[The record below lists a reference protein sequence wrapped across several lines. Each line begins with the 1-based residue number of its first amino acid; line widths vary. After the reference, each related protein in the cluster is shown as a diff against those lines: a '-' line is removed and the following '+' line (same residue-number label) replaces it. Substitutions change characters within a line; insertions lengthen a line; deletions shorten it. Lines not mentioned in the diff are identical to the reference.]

1 MNNRK
6 MTRTGAIALI
16 MVALLIATSVF
27 VSAQV
32 STQTTVLRSASV
44 TGELAQQYS
53 QHWLGVTTDQPSAN
67 LRFTMTFYPSD
78 NSVVR
83 NNFGFWVLDDN
94 DVKAVVQ
101 SGGRFPDNNV
111 AAGERTARD
120 PQGQLSAQIT
130 ANGFSNYTVV
140 VFNDTEI
147 PVEYTLTVE
156 NGKLVDDAGQVKD
169 ASGEDMSV
177 TETATTI
184 TTTTTTT
191 TAAAPVATAGAAAKT
206 DATTYTVVSGDTLG
220 SIANA
225 TYGNVAYYKALCTFN
240 ELTNCNLLEV
250 GQELQLP
257 AVSVLDALDGTAA
270 ATRTT
275 AATTA
280 TATTPVTATVATTDT
295 VTVTETAVVT
305 ATETTTATVTTTTA
319 TPTTRPVAP
328 TVAGEVN
335 TYVVVAGDTL
345 GIIARDAY
353 GDLQLF
359 TQLCAYN
366 KIADCNVIE
375 VGQEILLPDLATL
388 KAI

>member
-6 MTRTGAIALI
+6 MTRTGAITLI
-16 MVALLIATSVF
+16 MVAILIAASVF

-32 STQTTVLRSASV
+32 SSQTTVLRSASV

-67 LRFTMTFYPSD
+67 LRFTMTFYPSE

-101 SGGRFPDNNV
+101 SGGRFLDNNV
-111 AAGERTARD
+111 AAGERTVRD

-140 VFNDTEI
+140 VFNDTET
-147 PVEYTLTVE
+147 PVEYTLTVD
-156 NGKLVDDAGQVKD
+156 NGKIVDDAGQVKD

-177 TETATTI
+177 TE
-184 TTTTTTT
+184 TTT

-220 SIANA
+220 RIASA
-225 TYGNVAYYKALCTFN
+225 TYGNVTYYKALCTFN
-240 ELTNCNLLEV
+240 ELANCNLLEV
-250 GQELQLP
+250 GQKLQLP
-257 AVSVLDALDGTAA
+257 AVSVLDALGGTAA

-335 TYVVVAGDTL
+335 TYIVVAGDTL
-345 GIIARDAY
+345 SIIARDAY

-359 TQLCAYN
+359 TQLCTYN

>member
-1 MNNRK
+1 MANDFK
-6 MTRTGAIALI
+6 TLI
-16 MVALLIATSVF
+16 HLIETHHHSV
-27 VSAQV
+27 
-32 STQTTVLRSASV
+32 
-44 TGELAQQYS
+44 
-53 QHWLGVTTDQPSAN
+53 
-67 LRFTMTFYPSD
+67 
-78 NSVVR
+78 
-83 NNFGFWVLDDN
+83 
-94 DVKAVVQ
+94 
-101 SGGRFPDNNV
+101 
-111 AAGERTARD
+111 
-120 PQGQLSAQIT
+120 IC
-130 ANGFSNYTVV
+130 
-140 VFNDTEI
+140 
-147 PVEYTLTVE
+147 
-156 NGKLVDDAGQVKD
+156 
-169 ASGEDMSV
+169 
-177 TETATTI
+177 
-184 TTTTTTT
+184 
-191 TAAAPVATAGAAAKT
+191 
-206 DATTYTVVSGDTLG
+206 
-220 SIANA
+220 IANA

-270 ATRTT
+270 ATTTT